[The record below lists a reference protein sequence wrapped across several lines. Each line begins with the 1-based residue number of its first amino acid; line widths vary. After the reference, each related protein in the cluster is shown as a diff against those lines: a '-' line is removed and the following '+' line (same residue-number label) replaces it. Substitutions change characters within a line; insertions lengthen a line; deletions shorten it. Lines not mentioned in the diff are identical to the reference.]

1 MSDNE
6 SDTDRLADPFE
17 TDESSHLISIGQTE
31 SGATHPKNTA
41 ESDGDSP
48 DGEGEGGSSQ

>member
-6 SDTDRLADPFE
+6 SETNRIADPFE

-31 SGATHPKNTA
+31 SGVTHPKNAA
-41 ESDGDSP
+41 ESDDHGGDR
-48 DGEGEGGSSQ
+48 